1 MLMIMKMGLRR
12 VSSIFLL
19 KSRPMSTSSFMAAS
33 SLGCQVAQRI
43 TGLLQEHVV
52 ERGLG
57 ELHRLQADPL
67 AVQHPEEQREVA
79 RELSYAE
86 LYMTLLG
93 AHLEH
98 EVFMLEPVQQR
109 RLVFLV
115 ALDANGDAFVG
126 HFLLERLRSAFVD
139 DPVSYT
145 HLRAHETRH
154 DLVCRL
160 LLEKKKT
167 TTTQKNK

>member
-79 RELSYAE
+79 RELSYCL
-86 LYMTLLG
+86 LYTSDAADDLLC
-93 AHLEH
+93 
-98 EVFMLEPVQQR
+98 
-109 RLVFLV
+109 
-115 ALDANGDAFVG
+115 
-126 HFLLERLRSAFVD
+126 VD
-139 DPVSYT
+139 
-145 HLRAHETRH
+145 LGGR
-154 DLVCRL
+154 
-160 LLEKKKT
+160 
-167 TTTQKNK
+167 